1 MFSLQGG
8 EVHCI
13 FSGGSLYLDCKKNE
27 TSEDA
32 MDKLGGFFSNKYV
45 IGFGIGVAASVIGY
59 RAYKSK
65 KLRKAVVKA
74 VAQGIKLRDDA
85 KHTINSI
92 KEDAEDICA
101 EAKENPAAAGA

>member
-1 MFSLQGG
+1 
-8 EVHCI
+8 
-13 FSGGSLYLDCKKNE
+13 
-27 TSEDA
+27 
-32 MDKLGGFFSNKYV
+32 MDKASGFFTNKYV

-85 KHTINSI
+85 KHTLNSI

-101 EAKENPAAAGA
+101 EAKEQGPACGTAGA